1 MLTVSWNREII
12 SAVMNNIEVTKSLKQ
27 IAANISAELDSA
39 ELDSAVTAYLLA
51 KAHAEAVRERVD
63 RIKSE
68 ILEDIPLYVSQE
80 KIHREPGARITHPKD
95 DWQADEGPFNSY
107 LCEVDE
113 RLKADGIKPATME
126 RDKCPAL
133 VSEHILCKAEGLLC
147 EIAGKPFGLTRNML
161 LCSGIE
167 AIRQFT
173 DLVCSYVLSKK
184 N

>member
-1 MLTVSWNREII
+1 MLTVSWNREIV
-12 SAVMNNIEVTKSLKQ
+12 SAVMNNSCKRDTKTKTM
-27 IAANISAELDSA
+27 NIPKSIPLTP
-39 ELDSAVTAYLLA
+39 ELDSAVTAFLLA

-63 RIKSE
+63 RIKTE
-68 ILEDIPLYVSQE
+68 ILEDIPLYVADD
-80 KIHREPGARITHPKD
+80 KIHSEPGARITHPRY
-95 DWQADEGPFNSY
+95 DWQADEGPFNNY

-113 RLKADGIKPATME
+113 RLKADGIKPSTME
-126 RDKCPAL
+126 RNRCPAL
-133 VSEHILCKAEGLLC
+133 VAENILCKAEGLLC
-147 EIAGKPFGLTRNML
+147 EIAGKPFGLTKDML